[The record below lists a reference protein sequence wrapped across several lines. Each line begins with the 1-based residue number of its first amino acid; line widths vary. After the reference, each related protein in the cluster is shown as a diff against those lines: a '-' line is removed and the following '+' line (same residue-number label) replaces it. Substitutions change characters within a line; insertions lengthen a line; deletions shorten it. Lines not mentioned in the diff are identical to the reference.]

1 MRKFAVFSGFL
12 GSGKTSTMMALT
24 QYYTEHHGKA
34 AMISND
40 LGGQGLADHR
50 LAKLQGCNASE
61 ITGECICFCHEALLE
76 RLNSF
81 YDAGCELVVSDI
93 PGFGVGA
100 LEHVYHGME
109 ADYPGQLELA
119 PFTVL
124 VEPRTVVLLR
134 EGRGDDMA
142 HILHAQLLEADLIV
156 LNKCD
161 LLTGEDKAGAI
172 AWLSAAYPQARVIG
186 ISAIKEDG
194 LEELSQ
200 ALIHGKA
207 SMRHPAID
215 YEDADLQHAMGELSE
230 YYLQYRAEVCC
241 NDFDGNAYLLDLAER
256 IQADSKRAG
265 WEIPHLKLL
274 AWEPEGD
281 YGKVDLLGTD
291 RPVETFHSF
300 ARPCKDLAVVL
311 NTTAVCPDRKLEEIL
326 LAAVKEIS
334 KQYQLEVMIFQ
345 TEWLGLGEEE

>member
-76 RLNSF
+76 HLNSF

-119 PFTVL
+119 PFTVVAL
-124 VEPRTVVLLR
+124 M
-134 EGRGDDMA
+134 RGFVILGGFFMQPDIVDA
-142 HILHAQLLEADLIV
+142 AILHEAQRNPNNYQNLSVRVSGWNARFV
-156 LNKCD
+156 TLNKEWQD
-161 LLTGEDKAGAI
+161 MI
-172 AWLSAAYPQARVIG
+172 
-186 ISAIKEDG
+186 ISQNESG
-194 LEELSQ
+194 
-200 ALIHGKA
+200 
-207 SMRHPAID
+207 R
-215 YEDADLQHAMGELSE
+215 
-230 YYLQYRAEVCC
+230 
-241 NDFDGNAYLLDLAER
+241 
-256 IQADSKRAG
+256 
-265 WEIPHLKLL
+265 
-274 AWEPEGD
+274 
-281 YGKVDLLGTD
+281 
-291 RPVETFHSF
+291 
-300 ARPCKDLAVVL
+300 
-311 NTTAVCPDRKLEEIL
+311 
-326 LAAVKEIS
+326 
-334 KQYQLEVMIFQ
+334 
-345 TEWLGLGEEE
+345 